1 MSYLEEL
8 STRYGWPLKIHSRGY
23 DAYLVDLQPLTGGEV
38 AAVYRFPGG
47 DSVVSDDEIR
57 ASKAY
62 EEGENH
68 GTV

>member
-1 MSYLEEL
+1 MSCREEL
-8 STRYGWPLKIHSRGY
+8 STQYGWPLKIHSRGY

-47 DSVVSDDEIR
+47 DSVVFDDEIR
-57 ASKAY
+57 ASLPA